1 MSQPSTTVSGLVSGI
16 DWDSTIKQLMQIER
30 RRVSLYEERKSD
42 NETKLN
48 LWAQIQGKISGLQGA
63 AQNLD
68 RRSEFVVKSASSSDS
83 SVVTV
88 QASSSAAPGSHSVE
102 VLALAKAH
110 SIAAQGFN
118 DRNSTGVG
126 DSGGNLVIQVGD
138 ETITIADADLSSA
151 TTLEQLKNL
160 INNSADNDNLV
171 TASILDDGSSSGRYR
186 LILTSNNPGLDNRI
200 SFSSNPTTLNFT
212 SNVIDAAET
221 RTGWSGTSAL
231 TSGGTYSG
239 TVNKSYEFTVT
250 NGGTVGTTNGIQIA
264 WTDSAGNTGT
274 MTLNSGDVGNPMTVA
289 NGVTMSFAAGTLV
302 TGDTFSTDVF
312 VPTLT
317 AAQDANVR
325 IDGIYVSQ
333 SSNTI
338 EGFIEGVTL
347 NLLAADVGNEI
358 TVSVDDDKTA
368 MKAKIRGFVDAYNS
382 VMQDI
387 STYSSYDEE
396 NETAGP
402 LLGDGF
408 LASIRSELTSVIS
421 QQVAVLPSGQELSHL
436 ADIGILSSTR
446 GILTID
452 DADLNK
458 ALDERFEEVVNLFSQ
473 SFDAV
478 DNKIGLVSTNE
489 NTSGG
494 NFSLVVNYGA
504 NGVPTS
510 ATINGQAATIDGFL
524 IRGAADTSVEGLVL
538 SFTPPGTGIAGS
550 VNTTFRL
557 GKGITEMVATAA
569 SAINNEDTG
578 TVHFAQQNLETQNE
592 NLDRQIASWEKRL
605 TTTEEGL
612 RRQYSTLET
621 LLSKMKNQ
629 SSYLAGVLG

>member
-16 DWDSTIKQLMQIER
+16 DWDSTIQQLMQIER
-30 RRVSLYEERKSD
+30 RRLALYEERKSD

-88 QASSSAAPGSHSVE
+88 QASSSAARGSHTVE

-118 DRNSTGVG
+118 DKNSVGVG
-126 DSGGNLVIQVGD
+126 DSGGDLVIQIGD

-160 INNSADNDNLV
+160 INNSGDNDNLL

-186 LILTSNNPGLDNRI
+186 LVLTANDPGLDHRI
-200 SFSSNPTTLNFT
+200 SLSSNPTTLNFT
-212 SNVIDAAET
+212 GKVIDAAET
-221 RTGWSGTSAL
+221 GSGWSGTSTL
-231 TSGGTYSG
+231 TSGGSYSG
-239 TVNKSYEFTVT
+239 TVNKSFVFTVT
-250 NGGTVGTTNGIQIA
+250 NGGTVGTTNGIQLA
-264 WTDSAGNTGT
+264 WTDSAGNSGT
-274 MTLNSGDVGNPMTVA
+274 LTVNSGDVGTPVTVA
-289 NGVTMSFAAGTLV
+289 NGVTMTFGAGTLV
-302 TGDTFSTDVF
+302 NGDSFSTDVF

-317 AAQDANVR
+317 DAQNANVR

-338 EGFIEGVTL
+338 ENFLDGVTL
-347 NLLAADVGNEI
+347 NLLAADVGNEV
-358 TVSVDDDKTA
+358 TVAVDDDKEA
-368 MKAKIRGFVDAYNS
+368 MKNKIRGFVDAYNS

-387 STYSSYDEE
+387 STYSAYDEE
-396 NETAGP
+396 NEAAAP

-408 LASIRSELTSVIS
+408 LASIRSELSAVVA
-421 QQVAVLPSGQELSHL
+421 QQAAVLPTDQELTHL
-436 ADIGILSSTR
+436 ADVGILSSSR
-446 GILTID
+446 GLLTID
-452 DADLNK
+452 EADLSA
-458 ALDERFEEVVNLFSQ
+458 ALDDRFDEVVNLFTQ
-473 SFDAV
+473 SFEAG
-478 DNKIGLVSTNE
+478 DNKIGLVSSNE
-489 NTSGG
+489 VTRGG
-494 NFSLVVNYGA
+494 NYSLVVNYGA

-524 IRGAADTSVEGLVL
+524 IRGAADTAVEGLTL

-550 VNTTFRL
+550 VNTSFRL
-557 GKGITEMVATAA
+557 GKGITELVATAA
-569 SAINNEDTG
+569 SAITDEDTG
-578 TVHFAQQNLETQNE
+578 TVHYAQQNLETQNE
-592 NLDRQIASWEKRL
+592 NLDRQIVSWERRL
-605 TTTEEGL
+605 KTTEDQL
-612 RRQYSTLET
+612 RRQYSNLET
-621 LLSKMKNQ
+621 LLSRMRNQ
-629 SSYLAGVLG
+629 SNYLAGVLG